1 MLTIALISCPS
12 LLQHHLARPQ
22 LSRPAAIV
30 ASQAV
35 ASPRVA
41 QPPLALAEPAL
52 LDSAGEL
59 LSFADQSPALLDS
72 VCELLSFADQSGNLA
87 GVLFPASL
95 PPYLLFLYF
104 ICQDVNGLSPTAKAG
119 FSSLLCF
126 VTATVVTSIVAVKSY
141 GLTLANVDWL
151 HSGAE
156 QLLSFT
162 NVANVIGLKLT
173 IDSFSAGGGEK
184 RVPGSSEGSP
194 VLPIIGGA
202 AAVTVAATWAAAGG
216 SLGEHSAYLGGLG
229 NLPPGVWMLGFAE
242 PANALSLPT
251 WVIHLSSLLEWLV
264 AMGLVWRLGSVT
276 GNPKWKGLTW
286 AMIPSHSSG
295 VCACVYHLFYNAP
308 SLQFVV
314 TLQALLTLVGNCTLA
329 FAAWRLAESN
339 GWTFALPTFGQ
350 SADAT
355 DAVDSDAP
363 PAVATPTMATAGS
376 ELAGAKAV
384 DASGGDAKGLL
395 VILAWSI
402 VGSYVVKYGETL
414 LPLFAEGLNDA
425 DSVAVPVVAT
435 LLIVAGS
442 SFNVWK
448 WHQRSQQE
456 AEDFGGLV

>member
-1 MLTIALISCPS
+1 MLTLAAISCAFAPP
-12 LLQHHLARPQ
+12 LLQHPACRLA
-22 LSRPAAIV
+22 A
-30 ASQAV
+30 AV

-52 LDSAGEL
+52 LDG
-59 LSFADQSPALLDS
+59 
-72 VCELLSFADQSGNLA
+72 VGELLSFADQSGNLA
-87 GVLFPASL
+87 GALFPASL

-119 FSSLLCF
+119 FSSLLGF

-173 IDSFSAGGGEK
+173 LDAFSAAGGEK
-184 RVPGSSEGSP
+184 PAPSSSEGSP
-194 VLPIIGGA
+194 VLPIIGGV

-216 SLGEHSAYLGGLG
+216 SLGEHSAYLGGMG
-229 NLPPGVWMLGFAE
+229 NLPEGVWTLGFAE

-251 WVIHLSSLLEWLV
+251 WVIHLSSLGEWLV
-264 AMGLVWRLGSVT
+264 AMGLVWRLGAVT
-276 GNPKWKGLTW
+276 GNPRWKGLTW

-350 SADAT
+350 AADAA
-355 DAVDSDAP
+355 DAAGSDAP
-363 PAVATPTMATAGS
+363 TSAVAAAPVAAES
-376 ELAGAKAV
+376 AAAASAV

-414 LPLFAEGLNDA
+414 LPLFADGLNDA
-425 DSVAVPVVAT
+425 DSVVAPVAAT
-435 LLIVAGS
+435 LLIVAAS

-448 WHQRSQQE
+448 WQQRSQQE
-456 AEDFGGLV
+456 NDFGGII

>member
-1 MLTIALISCPS
+1 MFILAAISCAFAPPP
-12 LLQHHLARPQ
+12 LKHAARC
-22 LSRPAAIV
+22 PAA
-30 ASQAV
+30 AV
-35 ASPRVA
+35 VSPRVV

-52 LDSAGEL
+52 LDG
-59 LSFADQSPALLDS
+59 
-72 VCELLSFADQSGNLA
+72 VGELLSFADQSGNLA
-87 GVLFPASL
+87 GALFPASL

-119 FSSLLCF
+119 FSSLLGF
-126 VTATVVTSIVAVKSY
+126 VIATVVTSIVAVKSY

-162 NVANVIGLKLT
+162 NVADVIGLKLT
-173 IDSFSAGGGEK
+173 LDAYSAAGGEK
-184 RVPGSSEGSP
+184 PTPPSSSEGSP

-216 SLGEHSAYLGGLG
+216 NLGEHSAYLGGLG
-229 NLPPGVWMLGFAE
+229 NLPPGVWTLGFAE

-264 AMGLVWRLGSVT
+264 AMGLVWRLGAVT
-276 GNPKWKGLTW
+276 GNPTWKGLTW

-339 GWTFALPTFGQ
+339 GWTFALPSFGQ
-350 SADAT
+350 SADAA
-355 DAVDSDAP
+355 DAVGYDAPTPAP
-363 PAVATPTMATAGS
+363 PAVAES
-376 ELAGAKAV
+376 AGAMAV
-384 DASGGDAKGLL
+384 DGSGGGAEGLL

-414 LPLFAEGLNDA
+414 LPLFNDA

-435 LLIVAGS
+435 LLIVAAS

-448 WHQRSQQE
+448 WQQRSQEE
-456 AEDFGGLV
+456 ADFGGLI